1 MPSPWRDT
9 SSWNQNRTLYALL
22 KAFGASE
29 ATDKRDLVYA
39 LRAMS
44 SDFGDTNDLVPDYE
58 KSEADVVRDVFRAIY
73 CCELECLESSL
84 RPRSLPELIRGL
96 QSMDGDEHLRSLLK
110 CPPTCDI
117 MEEVFKNRRYIPV
130 NQDILATAAQH
141 DDTGKIVEL
150 LLRYRGEELQI
161 DEETF
166 VYAAANLYGAKEVL
180 SVLSCHNSQVIVP
193 EQALVAAAENRHC
206 GDVAM
211 DFLLSLKTKDYDI
224 AAIAK
229 ALGRNPYRYMTS
241 KIIRNLLLRKDSA
254 VSASAL
260 LKEFAQVSDI
270 QLLVR
275 DFLEDDP
282 DFRNDPESATF
293 AALQNRFY
301 DQRCLETLLSSCPF
315 KITITKNILRTAA
328 QSANGANAMRLLLE
342 NPAVKNDV
350 SQQEQFAV
358 LAPFTNEK
366 LIHVF
371 LQHHSGEIMSSEA
384 VHAASGGCYNPE
396 SNLGVLIRESTYE
409 VTVTEDVMVSLLE
422 TFGTEVV
429 QDLFQYR
436 PKQSR
441 NNASFVAS
449 LFNLL
454 REEEEMRRNW
464 EVISTGQLVSEEAG
478 HAGSSQIEPLEA
490 RRLLDEEERVC
501 IPLLLHVLEEPMTDE
516 EWSIWMPFV

>member
-1 MPSPWRDT
+1 MEEYKYEPLDLERAAIRLLRLHCGLVNQISCELFQAELHHRQDSVSYEALSYTWGPPNVTESILVNGYRMEITHNLHEALLHLRREDEDRTLWVDAVCIDQANLKERGHQVAQMGEIYGEADRVIFRLGPSTYETDIFMKSLQFLQQASIEHACLKAIFNRSWFRRVWILQEAAFAKAGIISCGTKSVSARLFGLAPRLLGITPDKHCQSVLDIMPSPWRDT

-270 QLLVR
+270 QLL
-275 DFLEDDP
+275 FLPLQDYNNQEYSP
-282 DFRNDPESATF
+282 DCGPVS
-293 AALQNRFY
+293 
-301 DQRCLETLLSSCPF
+301 QRCKRNE
-315 KITITKNILRTAA
+315 A
-328 QSANGANAMRLLLE
+328 
-342 NPAVKNDV
+342 
-350 SQQEQFAV
+350 FA
-358 LAPFTNEK
+358 
-366 LIHVF
+366 
-371 LQHHSGEIMSSEA
+371 
-384 VHAASGGCYNPE
+384 
-396 SNLGVLIRESTYE
+396 
-409 VTVTEDVMVSLLE
+409 
-422 TFGTEVV
+422 
-429 QDLFQYR
+429 
-436 PKQSR
+436 
-441 NNASFVAS
+441 
-449 LFNLL
+449 
-454 REEEEMRRNW
+454 
-464 EVISTGQLVSEEAG
+464 
-478 HAGSSQIEPLEA
+478 
-490 RRLLDEEERVC
+490 
-501 IPLLLHVLEEPMTDE
+501 
-516 EWSIWMPFV
+516 